1 MARRYHDASYG
12 VRTPK
17 RERGGAPRDRPH
29 IGAKDIGESTST
41 SKAGMRRQARGLA
54 KRLADLPFP

>member
-1 MARRYHDASYG
+1 MKRYHDASYG

-17 RERGGAPRDRPH
+17 RARGGAPRDRPQK
-29 IGAKDIGESTST
+29 GTKDVGETRT
-41 SKAGMRRQARGLA
+41 TPKAGMRRQARGLA